1 MTRLQKKCFVV
12 SGGAHGL
19 LLVVLLAA
27 AAFRPEPSLTEQQV
41 LTLVPFRVLDRAG
54 SGGEPAAAVAPQ
66 PPRPESRPAPRETL
80 PQPRETTPQPRLSE
94 PPKAVAKTTPTE
106 PKTTPTEP
114 KKSTAEKPAPEP
126 APNKHVITPEYTPVT
141 AGKKP
146 AEKSDSSAQARARAD
161 ASKARSAELA
171 SALEELASNVRATG
185 AKSTVVALPGEGGG
199 EAFVG
204 YETAIFNAY
213 YHAWKT
219 PEETTDRLAV
229 ADAKI
234 VVSRDGTIV
243 SAEIVSKSGDAAVDR
258 SVQRALDQVKT
269 LPPFPEK
276 AKDTQRSFLIR
287 FNLEAK
293 QSSG

>member
-1 MTRLQKKCFVV
+1 
-12 SGGAHGL
+12 
-19 LLVVLLAA
+19 
-27 AAFRPEPSLTEQQV
+27 
-41 LTLVPFRVLDRAG
+41 
-54 SGGEPAAAVAPQ
+54 
-66 PPRPESRPAPRETL
+66 
-80 PQPRETTPQPRLSE
+80 
-94 PPKAVAKTTPTE
+94 
-106 PKTTPTEP
+106 
-114 KKSTAEKPAPEP
+114 
-126 APNKHVITPEYTPVT
+126 
-141 AGKKP
+141 
-146 AEKSDSSAQARARAD
+146 
-161 ASKARSAELA
+161 
-171 SALEELASNVRATG
+171 LEELASNVRATG